1 MVPGIRYALPEN
13 LPVVSVRGEVKTCCL
28 VHHSYTELVNVQEWN
43 PTGHLFW
50 MRHLQVK
57 TRVTDQRSKL
67 EQEGGLIL
75 ASRSAAIRDVLIY
88 KGMILQMG

>member
-1 MVPGIRYALPEN
+1 
-13 LPVVSVRGEVKTCCL
+13 
-28 VHHSYTELVNVQEWN
+28 
-43 PTGHLFW
+43 